1 MVKHEKRALEMAQL
15 EEEEMLRRGTPYRQ
29 ETARYVSLFF
39 SELVNAGKGFDL
51 SREDVK
57 DEIRSKYS
65 LDTDRVNDVSKSI
78 WVLLAKARDEDRLAE
93 FYKQATDKMNK
104 RDADRNS

>member
-15 EEEEMLRRGTPYRQ
+15 EAEEMLRLGTPYRQ

-51 SREDVK
+51 SLEDVK

-65 LDTDRVNDVSKSI
+65 SDTERVNDVSKSI
-78 WVLLAKARDEDRLAE
+78 WVLLARARDEDRLAE
-93 FYKQATDKMNK
+93 HYEQATVKMKK
-104 RDADRNS
+104 RDADRKS